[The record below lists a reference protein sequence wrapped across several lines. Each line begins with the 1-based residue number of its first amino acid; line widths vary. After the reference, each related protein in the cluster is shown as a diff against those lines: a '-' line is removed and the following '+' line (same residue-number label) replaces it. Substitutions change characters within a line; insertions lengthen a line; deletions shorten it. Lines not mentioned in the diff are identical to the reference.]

1 MNAGQRFKSFLEW
14 LSEDPQ
20 DFVHP
25 VSKARNAVTFGDLII
40 SRMHT
45 AYAQV
50 ADDGLALGYFKD
62 DTERKQVGKDVGVAL
77 DAYKQELM
85 KHGLWDIQIAPD
97 DIDHILRKSE
107 EEVFALI
114 QKAMPLFSS
123 PGGKSTIANQLV
135 GMFPE
140 HATYVEPFAGSAAV
154 FFAKDKVRKEV
165 LNDLDNEV
173 AFTLRKVSTLTDEEI
188 AKLGKY
194 DWGITRERFVRIRDM
209 EKAGSDL
216 GRVYKFLY
224 LRGSSYG
231 GMGKSYQTRRDGDT
245 LQIVRRIPMARDRLR
260 GALVTQLDAVAVI
273 TKYDSPNTFFY
284 IDPPYPSEWK
294 PNMGVTFS
302 EDDLDRLIK
311 VLKRVR
317 GKFMLSLDKKDLKQ
331 VPSGFEVRKLKMRR
345 SLHTAPTQGQDAH
358 REDIEIIVANYPM
371 GANEDAQ
378 KSDATA
384 VDVHVDGLLD
394 LSKPGG
400 KAPASFK
407 NLSPDKRKR
416 AMEIFNGIL
425 EGGQEEGVAI
435 ATALARVK
443 AEHSIED
450 EDEELEKATV
460 EIVKSEDERR
470 LVWVV
475 VMVPDKVDHEKQWAS
490 ADTIEKACHS
500 WMLNGSKV
508 FLEHSVPIDSVKVV
522 ENYTLLD
529 DLNLDGR
536 VVKKGSWIAVMH
548 IPNDAVWKMIQS
560 GQLKGGSVRGLSK
573 LRDNKPDDEAA

>member
-1 MNAGQRFKSFLEW
+1 MSMSDRFQSFMDW

-20 DFVHP
+20 TISAP

-62 DTERKQVGKDVGVAL
+62 DTERKQVGKDVSVAL
-77 DAYKQELM
+77 DAYKQELI

-97 DIDHILRKSE
+97 DVDHILRKSE
-107 EEVFALI
+107 GDVFALI

-135 GMFPE
+135 SMFPD

-154 FFAKDKVRKEV
+154 LFAKDKVRKEV

-173 AFTLRKVSTLTDEEI
+173 AFTLRKVSTLTDQEI

-194 DWGITRERFVRIRDM
+194 DWGITRERFVRMRDLK
-209 EKAGSDL
+209 KAGSDL

-245 LQIVRRIPMARDRLR
+245 LQIVRRIPQARDRLR
-260 GALVTQLDAVAVI
+260 GVNVTQLDAVAVI
-273 TKYDSPNTFFY
+273 KRFDSPNTFFY

-311 VLKRVR
+311 VLKTIR
-317 GKFMLSLDKKDLKQ
+317 GKFMLSLDKKDIKQ

-371 GANEDAQ
+371 GANEEADAQ
-378 KSDATA
+378 KSQPDTA
-384 VDVHVDGLLD
+384 DGHVNGLLD
-394 LSKPGG
+394 IAKPGG
-400 KAPASFK
+400 KAPGSFK
-407 NLSPDKRKR
+407 NLSPEKKKR
-416 AMEIFNGIL
+416 AMEIFEGIMD
-425 EGGQEEGVAI
+425 GGGKEGVAI

-443 AEHSIED
+443 AED
-450 EDEELEKATV
+450 EDDEFSKATV
-460 EIVKSEDERR
+460 EIVKSEDDRR

-490 ADTIEKACHS
+490 ADTIEKACHM

-522 ENYTLLD
+522 ENYTTLAD
-529 DLNLDGR
+529 MDLDGR
-536 VVKKGSWIAVMH
+536 LVKKGSWIAVMH
-548 IPNDAVWKMIQS
+548 VPNDKLWEMIKS
-560 GQLKGGSVRGLSK
+560 GELKGGSVRGISA
-573 LRDNKPDDEAA
+573 LRENTPDDEAA